1 MMIQPWPVVIVGVI
15 ATLQWAKVILEL
27 VTALTGLATALL
39 GLYHTYRR
47 LTRSESQ

>member
-1 MMIQPWPVVIVGVI
+1 MNTPWPVVIVGVI
-15 ATLQWAKVILEL
+15 VTYQATTVIIEL
-27 VTALTGLATALL
+27 VTALIGLATALL